1 MKTTILLAISVC
13 LFLLQSTAQANECVS
28 AYEVGKKTNDF
39 AIVYEK
45 CLPMAQQGDAP
56 AQTILGLMYFNGQGV
71 AKNDA
76 TAVTWYRRAAEQ
88 GYAGAQNNL
97 GLMYFNGRG
106 VAKNDATALAWFIKA
121 AEQGDASAQN
131 NLGFMYEEGRGVTK
145 DEARAVAWYRKA
157 AEQGN
162 EAAQNHLG
170 IMYRNGRGVAK
181 DEAIAVAWYTKAAEQ
196 GDASAQ
202 NNLGFMYEEGR
213 GVTKDEARAVA
224 WYTKAAEQGN
234 SRAVDN
240 INNLLETADRYA
252 VLQDKTPVFEK
263 PNSKNAKFFLK
274 KDALVVLFG
283 AKAQGKVFVFYNTK
297 NEQLGWVDPKFL
309 RNETARIAQQAAAR
323 LKNFRASI
331 KTGLETNCGPVLET
345 KGDLVKVYFP
355 VAQYGNEH
363 WIKRNQ
369 LYPADKECN
378 FVNGRY
384 TDE

>member
-28 AYEVGKKTNDF
+28 AYEVAYKAGNKANDF
-39 AIVYEK
+39 GMVYAK
-45 CLPMAQQGDAP
+45 CLPMAQQGDAT
-56 AQTILGLMYFNGQGV
+56 AQYSLGVMYERGKGV
-71 AKNDA
+71 TKNEAKA
-76 TAVTWYRRAAEQ
+76 LAWYTKAAEQ
-88 GYAGAQNNL
+88 GYAGAQTNL
-97 GLMYFNGRG
+97 GLMYANGQGVAKDEATAVAWFIKAAEQGDATAQYNLGVMYANGRG
-106 VAKNDATALAWFIKA
+106 VAKNDATAL
-121 AEQGDASAQN
+121 
-131 NLGFMYEEGRGVTK
+131 
-145 DEARAVAWYRKA
+145 
-157 AEQGN
+157 
-162 EAAQNHLG
+162 
-170 IMYRNGRGVAK
+170 
-181 DEAIAVAWYTKAAEQ
+181 AWYTKAAEQ